1 MKQLIFFTSI
11 VLIAFS
17 AQAQTECSQYHKKGC
32 EDKEG
37 AFMKYDGQSKSAIM
51 AKGQKSEFH
60 LVAYSGQDYRVT
72 VCNESNLGN
81 EVRFKIY
88 EKQKVFAKPKADEVL
103 DEVIEDDGASE
114 DYSEDDYSE
123 DDYDDYSEEVYTED
137 AYSEEVAATAVNKG
151 PQFKLVKELL
161 YDNSQ
166 DGYNPKIEFTAE
178 GSMSLIIE
186 VTVPGSDSGMKLKV
200 RETGCVGVLIERT
213 ASQRTG
219 F

>member
-1 MKQLIFFTSI
+1 MKQVIFFTGI
-11 VLIAFS
+11 IFIALS
-17 AQAQTECSQYHKKGC
+17 AKAQIECSQYHKKEC
-32 EDKEG
+32 SDKEG
-37 AFMKYDGQSKSAIM
+37 VFMKYDGQSKSAIM

-60 LVAYSGQDYRVT
+60 LVAYNAQDYRVT

-103 DEVIEDDGASE
+103 EEVFEDDGATD

-123 DDYDDYSEEVYTED
+123 DDYDDYSEDDYTED
-137 AYSEEVAATAVNKG
+137 AYSEEVAVTAVKRG

-166 DGYNPKIEFTAE
+166 NGYNPKIEFTAE

>member
-81 EVRFKIY
+81 EVLFKIY
-88 EKQKVFAKPKADEVL
+88 EKQKVFANLKADEVL

-123 DDYDDYSEEVYTED
+123 DDYDDYSEEVYVED
-137 AYSEEVAATAVNKG
+137 AYSEEVISTSSNKG

-186 VTVPGSDSGMKLKV
+186 VTVPGSNSGMKLKV